1 MVLSPP
7 KRIIP
12 TQHPAMDGRYGAP
25 SRHGWAIQREAEALQ
40 MVWLQEHSSLDAFAA
55 EIQRQLDTT
64 RTGAST
70 SLSWRP
76 LAGAGRPELGAV
88 VHRSSKLEGGMGMEA
103 CFSFCPRIAADLQEG
118 APSTSWILKLTV
130 QGDETPELFASFAVL
145 YEVRGWRVQ
154 VPCQHEVK
162 RRGHGEVEFHCWGT
176 WDEVLTEAMACE
188 DGVLLHSVTCHV
200 EIFRVT
206 IPTCKPITIGSSER
220 NDGSQCQHIAQME
233 TAMEFDAW
241 KLLSDTKQEDDES
254 FVEENSEDLQ
264 RAQDEDDEMLGAVA
278 FASNL
283 LDHDPIFFE
292 EDSDLEPPKKR
303 ARPTQKV
310 TGGDDGPRP
319 PRLPP
324 RPSCRPL
331 LPPLRIAQIRAASEP
346 RPSDIPVKRSRE
358 AFEGKIVNSLGKD
371 ATMPDLWAVQSHI
384 KELPDTLRLFPPCVS
399 YCYQWMLRTGRRCGL
414 KCKYLHAKLP
424 RGSAAKSIATESL
437 GQFSIDDGFKKVSN
451 FILRDLTKDLAEQR
465 CFILDGESGATI
477 NTLKRSADFVLA
489 PNVDA
494 AATKALQAKCV
505 TASSTSF
512 TALVVA
518 SCAKVQFGC
527 VYLDYMW
534 PSDYF
539 ESTQL
544 ELTKYLAKNDENRNG
559 RNGGPSDRFS
569 ACKEYADA
577 SLTDGIHDVEL
588 LVLDAGHCLLS
599 STGAVLAVT
608 IVHSKKSTEA
618 KQRARLEKVLVKGA
632 ELHKAS
638 LHFLGY
644 TKPSGRPVAT
654 YFYAWNTKVT
664 KGFSP
669 NLSKKHQKL
678 AFFKKSR
685 KLHTAKGG
693 A

>member
-1 MVLSPP
+1 MPAMVYRVYGLSQLS
-7 KRIIP
+7 
-12 TQHPAMDGRYGAP
+12 TLACAMDGRYGAP

-55 EIQRQLDTT
+55 EIQRQLDAT
-64 RTGAST
+64 RTSGAST
-70 SLSWRP
+70 SLSWQP
-76 LAGAGRPELGAV
+76 LANAGRPELGAV
-88 VHRSSKLEGGMGMEA
+88 VHRSTKLEGGTGMEA
-103 CFSFCPRIAADLQEG
+103 CLSFCPRIAADLQEG

-130 QGDETPELFASFAVL
+130 QGDETPELFASFVVL
-145 YEVRGWRVQ
+145 YEVRGRRVQ
-154 VPCQHEVK
+154 VPCQQEVK
-162 RRGHGEVEFHCWGT
+162 RRSHGEVEFHCWGT
-176 WDEVLTEAMACE
+176 WDEVLAQAMACE

-206 IPTCKPITIGSSER
+206 TPRCKPITIGSCER
-220 NDGSQCQHIAQME
+220 NDGSQCQQIAQME
-233 TAMEFDAW
+233 TAMEFNAW
-241 KLLSDTKQEDDES
+241 KLLSDTKQDEDDEI

-264 RAQDEDDEMLGAVA
+264 RAQDEDDESFL
-278 FASNL
+278 
-283 LDHDPIFFE
+283 E
-292 EDSDLEPPKKR
+292 EDSDLEPPMKR
-303 ARPTQKV
+303 ARATHEV
-310 TGGDDGPRP
+310 TGGSDVPRP
-319 PRLPP
+319 PRWPPP
-324 RPSCRPL
+324 RPSCAPL
-331 LPPLRIAQIRAASEP
+331 PQLRIARIHAASEP
-346 RPSDIPVKRSRE
+346 RPSRRPSDDIPVKRSKE
-358 AFEGKIVNSLGKD
+358 AFEGKIVNTLSKD
-371 ATMPDLWAVQSHI
+371 ATMPDLWAVQNRI

-399 YCYQWMLRTGRRCGL
+399 YCYQWMMRTGRRCGP
-414 KCKYLHAKLP
+414 KCKYLHKKLP

-451 FILRDLTKDLAEQR
+451 FILRDLTKDLEEQR
-465 CFILDGESGATI
+465 CFVLDGESGTTI
-477 NTLKRSADFVLA
+477 KTLNRSADLVLA

-512 TALVVA
+512 TALVA
-518 SCAKVQFGC
+518 ARCAKVQFGC

-534 PSDYF
+534 PSNYF

-544 ELTKYLAKNDENRNG
+544 ELTKYLAKN
-559 RNGGPSDRFS
+559 RNGGPSDRLS

-599 STGAVLAVT
+599 PRGAVLAVT
-608 IVHSKKSTEA
+608 IVHSQKSTEA
-618 KQRARLEKVLVKGA
+618 NQRARLEKVLVKGA

-638 LHFLGY
+638 LDFLGY

-654 YFYAWNTKVT
+654 YFYAWNTKFA
-664 KGFSP
+664 FSP

-678 AFFKKSR
+678 AFFRNSR
-685 KLHTAKGG
+685 KLHAAKGG